1 MAEATTPTQRDGYQ
15 FFIEGDESQQSFE
28 RSMESQDHSI
38 HTDNSKKRKHHHFE
52 DQLREFTIVFCPQS
66 AACNNTFT
74 AGGKR
79 NKSQDVKDCHGYQQE
94 ACVAPGNLHWPPI
107 LTPSNFSNAA
117 NVGYGE
123 RTDSELSDLHRE
135 TNSLRGIPTPVIGAI
150 RNATSNSLPG
160 LQALPVPPLY
170 QCLSCGQLNPV
181 VSFPRAENDEDVPYF
196 LASSAGRNDPQGNE
210 LENLLT
216 RKRGN

>member
-1 MAEATTPTQRDGYQ
+1 MDPSFSLKPTRASSHMSDRRRVKIIQLTLTPPRNEN
-15 FFIEGDESQQSFE
+15 FITLRTSYVSLPSSFL
-28 RSMESQDHSI
+28 SSI
-38 HTDNSKKRKHHHFE
+38 AK
-52 DQLREFTIVFCPQS
+52 
-66 AACNNTFT
+66 CNNNFT

-79 NKSQDVKDCHGYQQE
+79 NKSQDNKDCHGHQQE

-107 LTPSNFSNAA
+107 LTPRNFSNAA

-150 RNATSNSLPG
+150 QNATSNSLPG

-196 LASSAGRNDPQGNE
+196 LASSVGRNDPQG
-210 LENLLT
+210 
-216 RKRGN
+216 K